1 MIVEEQIETG
11 SRNMDYQK
19 MKQEL
24 DRQGYTVVRGLLT
37 PEEVDYYIGRMEALS
52 GITRAGM
59 QGGEEWKGSGRGS
72 GGSSWTLPDG
82 VAKSRDF
89 WPIIFN
95 ERLLEIVRNI
105 VDPDVRF
112 LQHNDIHVGFS
123 AISWHRDSVNR
134 EYGVG
139 PDWDETDTP
148 YKLVRCGIYLQTF
161 AESNSRLGFIP
172 GSHKP
177 PVGSVSRSTK
187 FNERKLKWLGAANYL
202 SPKIQMAASSADWIP
217 TEPGDCVIFDPRTI
231 HSGSYI
237 TGPKY
242 SVFVAYGVENKH
254 FFNHYNYYR
263 NIRSELGYADL
274 DEEFVQ
280 MLKDQDLYPELTPTL
295 DYVEGAWVP
304 SSIVKSLYARRR
316 DQPAETSKM

>member
-1 MIVEEQIETG
+1 
-11 SRNMDYQK
+11 MDYPQ

-24 DRQGYTVVRGLLT
+24 NDRGYTVVRGLLT
-37 PEEVDYYIGRMEALS
+37 PEEVDYYIGRMESLS

-59 QGGEEWKGSGRGS
+59 QGKEEWKGSGRGS

-82 VAKSRDF
+82 VVKARDF
-89 WPIIFN
+89 WPIAVN
-95 ERLLEIVRNI
+95 ERLVDTVRNI
-105 VDPDVRF
+105 IHPDVRF

-139 PDWDETDTP
+139 PDWDESQEP
-148 YKLVRCGIYLQTF
+148 YRLVRCAIYLQTF
-161 AESNSRLGFIP
+161 AESNSRLGLIP

-177 PVGSVSRSTK
+177 PVGPVTRATRL
-187 FNERKLKWLGAANYL
+187 NERKLKWLGAANYL
-202 SPKIQMAASSADWIP
+202 SPRVQMAASNADWIA
-217 TEPGDCVIFDPRTI
+217 TEPGDCIIFDPRAI

-242 SVFVAYGVENKH
+242 SVFVAYGLENKH

-263 NIRSELGYADL
+263 NVRSELGYGEMDP
-274 DEEFVQ
+274 EFIQ
-280 MLKDQDLYPELTPTL
+280 LLRDKGLYPELTPTY
-295 DYVEGAWVP
+295 DHVDGAWVP
-304 SSIVKSLYARRR
+304 SGLVKSLYARRR
-316 DQPAETSKM
+316 DTPVDSPKM

>member
-1 MIVEEQIETG
+1 MNYDV
-11 SRNMDYQK
+11 

-24 DRQGYTVVRGLLT
+24 DDRGYTIVPGLLNQD
-37 PEEVDYYIGRMEALS
+37 EVEYYIERMEKLS
-52 GITRAGM
+52 GITREGM
-59 QGGEEWKGSGRGS
+59 QGGEQWKGSGRGS

-82 VAKSRDF
+82 VVKHRDF
-89 WPIIFN
+89 WGMLYH
-95 ERLLEIVRNI
+95 ERLVEMVRNLLGE
-105 VDPDVRF
+105 DVKF

-139 PDWDETDTP
+139 PDWDESDAP
-148 YKLVRCGIYLQTF
+148 YRLVRVAIYLQTF
-161 AESNSRLGFIP
+161 EESNSRLGFIP

-177 PVGSVSRSTK
+177 PRGAVTRATK
-187 FNERKLKWLGAANYL
+187 FNEARLKWLGAANYL
-202 SPKIQMAASSADWIP
+202 SPRIQMAASNADWVP
-217 TEPGDCVIFDPRTI
+217 TNPGDSVIFDPRTI

-242 SVFVAYGVENKH
+242 GMFVAFGVENKH

-263 NIRSELGYADL
+263 NIRSELGYGDVDPAL
-274 DEEFVQ
+274 VAQLQERG
-280 MLKDQDLYPELTPTL
+280 LYPELTPTL

-304 SSIVKSLYARRR
+304 GSLVKSLYNRRR
-316 DQPAETSKM
+316 DQPAETARM

>member
-1 MIVEEQIETG
+1 MNFQTM
-11 SRNMDYQK
+11 R
-19 MKQEL
+19 QEL
-24 DRQGYTVVRGLLT
+24 NDRGYTIVRGLLT
-37 PEEVDYYIGRMEALS
+37 PDEVDYYVGRMEALS

-59 QGGEEWKGSGRGS
+59 QGNQEWKGSGRGS

-82 VAKSRDF
+82 VVKARDF
-89 WPIIFN
+89 WQVVTN
-95 ERLLEIVRNI
+95 ERLVDIARNI
-105 VDPDVRF
+105 VDPDIRF

-139 PDWDETDTP
+139 PDWDESKEP
-148 YKLVRCGIYLQTF
+148 YKLVRVGIYLQTY

-177 PVGSVSRSTK
+177 PKGPVSGGRK
-187 FNERKLKWLGAANYL
+187 FSERRLKWLGAANYL
-202 SPKIQMAASSADWIP
+202 SPKIQMAISNADWIP
-217 TEPGDCVIFDPRTI
+217 TEPGDAVIFDPRTI

-242 SVFVAYGVENKH
+242 SVFVAYGVENNH

-263 NIRSELGYADL
+263 NVRSELGYGDMHP
-274 DEEFVQ
+274 DFVQ
-280 MLKDQDLYPELTPTL
+280 MLQDNNLYPELTPTY
-295 DYVEGAWVP
+295 DHVDGAWVP
-304 SSIVKSLYARRR
+304 SSLVKNLYNRRR
-316 DQPAETSKM
+316 DTPVGAPKM

>member
-1 MIVEEQIETG
+1 
-11 SRNMDYQK
+11 MDYK
-19 MKQEL
+19 TMKREID
-24 DRQGYTVVRGLLT
+24 DRGYTIVRGLLT
-37 PEEVDYYIGRMEALS
+37 PDEVDYYVGRMEALS
-52 GITRAGM
+52 GITRSGM
-59 QGGEEWKGSGRGS
+59 TRGGEEWKGSGRGS

-82 VAKSRDF
+82 VVKSRDF
-89 WPIIFN
+89 WPVVTS
-95 ERLLEIVRNI
+95 ERLVEIVRNV

-139 PDWDETDTP
+139 PDWDESQEP

-177 PVGSVSRSTK
+177 PKGPVSSGRK
-187 FNERKLKWLGAANYL
+187 FNERRLKWLGAANYL
-202 SPKIQMAASSADWIP
+202 SPKIQMAISNADWIP

-263 NIRSELGYADL
+263 NVRSELGYGDMPP
-274 DEEFVQ
+274 DFVQ
-280 MLKDQDLYPELTPTL
+280 LLKDEDLYPELTPTY
-295 DYVEGAWVP
+295 DHVDGAWVP

-316 DQPAETSKM
+316 DTPVESSKM

>member
-1 MIVEEQIETG
+1 
-11 SRNMDYQK
+11 MDYQK

-24 DRQGYTVVRGLLT
+24 DDQGYTIVRGLLT
-37 PEEVDYYIGRMEALS
+37 SDEVDYYVGRMEALS
-52 GITRAGM
+52 GITRSGM
-59 QGGEEWKGSGRGS
+59 TRGGDEWKGSGRGS

-82 VAKSRDF
+82 VVKSRDF
-89 WPIIFN
+89 WSVAVN
-95 ERLLEIVRNI
+95 ERLVEIVRNLI
-105 VDPDVRF
+105 SPDVRF

-139 PDWDETDTP
+139 QDWDESQEP

-172 GSHKP
+172 GSQVP
-177 PVGSVSRSTK
+177 PKGPVSRGRK
-187 FNERKLKWLGAANYL
+187 FSERRLKWLGAANYL
-202 SPKIQMAASSADWIP
+202 SPKVQMAISNADWIP

-263 NIRSELGYADL
+263 NVRSELGYADF
-274 DEEFVQ
+274 DPDFSQ
-280 MLKDQDLYPELTPTL
+280 MLRDRNLYPELTPTY
-295 DYVEGAWVP
+295 DHVDGAWVP
-304 SSIVKSLYARRR
+304 SSLVKSIYARRR
-316 DQPAETSKM
+316 DTPVETPKM

>member
-1 MIVEEQIETG
+1 
-11 SRNMDYQK
+11 MDYEK

-24 DRQGYTVVRGLLT
+24 NDQGYTIVRGLLT
-37 PEEVDYYIGRMEALS
+37 PDEVDYYVSRMEALS
-52 GITRAGM
+52 GITRSGM
-59 QGGEEWKGSGRGS
+59 TRGGDEWKGSGRGS

-82 VAKSRDF
+82 MVKSRDF
-89 WPIIFN
+89 WPVAVN
-95 ERLLEIVRNI
+95 ERLVGIVRNI
-105 VDPDVRF
+105 IDPDVRF

-139 PDWDETDTP
+139 PDWDESQEP
-148 YKLVRCGIYLQTF
+148 YKIVRVGIYLQTF

-172 GSHKP
+172 GSQTP
-177 PVGSVSRSTK
+177 PKGPVSRGRK
-187 FNERKLKWLGAANYL
+187 FSERRLKWLGAANYL
-202 SPKIQMAASSADWIP
+202 SPKIQMAISNADWIP
-217 TEPGDCVIFDPRTI
+217 TEPGDAVIFDPRTI

-263 NIRSELGYADL
+263 NVRSELGYGDFDPDFAQLLRDHG
-274 DEEFVQ
+274 
-280 MLKDQDLYPELTPTL
+280 LYPEETPSY
-295 DYVEGAWVP
+295 DHVDGAWVP
-304 SSIVKSLYARRR
+304 SSLVKSLYNRRR
-316 DQPAETSKM
+316 DTPVEAPKM

>member
-1 MIVEEQIETG
+1 
-11 SRNMDYQK
+11 MDYQK
-19 MKQEL
+19 MQREL
-24 DRQGYTVVRGLLT
+24 NERGYTIVRELLT
-37 PEEVDYYIGRMEALS
+37 KEEVDYYVSRMEALS
-52 GITRAGM
+52 GITRSGM
-59 QGGEEWKGSGRGS
+59 TRGGEEWKGSGRGS
-72 GGSSWTLPDG
+72 GGTSWTLPDG
-82 VAKSRDF
+82 IVKSRDF
-89 WPIIFN
+89 WPVAVN
-95 ERLLEIVRNI
+95 ERLVSLVREI

-139 PDWDETDTP
+139 PDWDESQEP

-172 GSHKP
+172 GSHTP
-177 PVGSVSRSTK
+177 PTAPVSRGRK
-187 FNERKLKWLGAANYL
+187 FSERRLKWLGAANYL
-202 SPKIQMAASSADWIP
+202 SPKIQMAISNADWIP

-242 SVFVAYGVENKH
+242 SVFTAFGVENKH

-263 NIRSELGYADL
+263 NVRSELGYGDF
-274 DEEFVQ
+274 DPEFAQ
-280 MLKDQDLYPELTPTL
+280 LLRDHDLYPELTPSY
-295 DYVEGAWVP
+295 DHVDGAWVP
-304 SSIVKSLYARRR
+304 SSLVKSLYARRR
-316 DQPAETSKM
+316 DTPVEAPKM

>member
-1 MIVEEQIETG
+1 
-11 SRNMDYQK
+11 MDYQK

-24 DRQGYTVVRGLLT
+24 DRQGYTIVRGLLT
-37 PEEVDYYIGRMEALS
+37 QEEVDYYVGRMEALS

-82 VAKSRDF
+82 VVKSRDF

-95 ERLLEIVRNI
+95 ERLLEIVRQV

-139 PDWDETDTP
+139 PDWDENDAP
-148 YKLVRCGIYLQTF
+148 YKLVRCGIYMQTF

-177 PVGSVSRSTK
+177 PAGKVSRSTK

-202 SPKIQMAASSADWIP
+202 SPKIQMAASNADWIP

-263 NIRSELGYADL
+263 NIRSELGYGEL
-274 DEEFVQ
+274 DPEFVQ
-280 MLKDQDLYPELTPTL
+280 MLKDGNLYPELTPTL

-316 DQPAETSKM
+316 DQPVETSKM

>member
-1 MIVEEQIETG
+1 
-11 SRNMDYQK
+11 MDYQK
-19 MKQEL
+19 MRQEL
-24 DRQGYTVVRGLLT
+24 DRQGYTIVRGLLT
-37 PEEVDYYIGRMEALS
+37 QEEVDYYVARMEALS

-134 EYGVG
+134 EFGVG
-139 PDWDETDTP
+139 PDWDETDAP

-177 PVGSVSRSTK
+177 PVGPVSRSAK

-202 SPKIQMAASSADWIP
+202 SPKIQMAASNADWIP

-263 NIRSELGYADL
+263 NIRSELGYGEL
-274 DEEFVQ
+274 DPEFVQ
-280 MLKDQDLYPELTPTL
+280 MLKDQDLFPELTPTL

-304 SSIVKSLYARRR
+304 SSLVKSLYARRR